1 MAEKKLSIAFVWHL
15 HQPNY
20 KDSETNMYLMPW
32 VRLHAIKDYLDML
45 LILDEFP
52 KIRQT
57 FNIVPLLID
66 QIEDYANNDAH
77 DVHSLLTIKESKN
90 LSEQDKVFILNSFF
104 DANYNSMI
112 SVHPRYNELYE
123 KRQRTGVNTREFSE
137 QEYSDILMW
146 FNLSWFD
153 PSWQKKNPELSA
165 FYQKEEGFTLE
176 DRIRVIEIQREIMR
190 EIIPSYKNHLEQ
202 GKIEITTSPYYHN
215 ILPLVIDS
223 DCAKNGLSVETLP
236 RNRYT
241 HPEDAKAQIQKS
253 IVKFEQVFGQKP
265 QGFWPSEQC
274 ISDDALKIIKEAGF
288 KWAISDEGV
297 LSKSLNAV
305 FDRDY
310 DGSLLNPYP
319 LCQCYNFGKEKDAL
333 RIVFR
338 SAFLANLINFQ
349 YGAYEPKV
357 AAEDLYSKLKTTQK
371 KLEMSPDENHLVV
384 IALDGEN
391 CWESYQKDG
400 IPFLKHLYRLI
411 SEDKALEA
419 LTVSDYMT
427 KIKKEHVIESI
438 APGSWINRDFQMW
451 IGDSVKNLAWDYLAR
466 IRKDLVK
473 FSKEK
478 HDKYRVELA
487 WQEFYVAQGSDWFWW
502 FGEPNNSGQD
512 ELFDFL
518 FRNHLK
524 QIYKLLCK
532 DIPTYLE
539 RPLETLVP
547 KQSYTPK
554 DFIKPQINGRSSL
567 GDWENAGYIQTVQGP
582 IYNFEK
588 LFSKIYFGNDK
599 DKIYLRFDVNKNN
612 IENLKDKNFISQI
625 MLYFQGFN
633 NNPSISYVRVRQ
645 TKDYVPNVLRYAYS
659 HEIEIPILCGK
670 VLMPVFSKSMENLLW
685 EIIINHDIKFVY
697 NQVIE
702 MAIPFDDLNIKSGD
716 KVNLTILTGK
726 SSVVDEIITKDRP
739 ISFIRP

>member
-20 KDSETNMYLMPW
+20 KDSATNMYLMPW

-57 FNIVPLLID
+57 FNIVPLLMD
-66 QIEDYANNDAH
+66 QLEDYAHNEAH
-77 DVHSLLTIKESKN
+77 DVHSALTIKEVKN
-90 LSEQDKVFILNSFF
+90 LSEQDKIFILNSFF

-123 KRQRTGVNTREFSE
+123 KRQSSGANTKSFSE

-146 FNLSWFD
+146 FNLAWFD
-153 PSWQKKNPELSA
+153 PSWQKTIPELNA
-165 FYQKEEGFTLE
+165 FCQKEEGYTLE
-176 DRIRVIEIQREIMR
+176 DRIRVIEIQREIIR
-190 EIIPSYKNHLEQ
+190 NIIPSYKARFEQ

-215 ILPLVIDS
+215 IMPLVIDN
-223 DCAKNGLSVETLP
+223 DCTKLSKSIETQP
-236 RNRYT
+236 RNRFA
-241 HPEDAKAQIQKS
+241 HPEDAMAQVQKS
-253 IVKFEQVFGQKP
+253 IEKFEQVFGRKP
-265 QGFWPSEQC
+265 HGFWPSEQC
-274 ISDDALKIIKEAGF
+274 ISDDALKMIKKAGF
-288 KWAISDEGV
+288 KWTISDEGV
-297 LSKSLNAV
+297 LAKSLNTI
-305 FDRDY
+305 FERDF

-319 LCQCYNFGKEKDAL
+319 LCQSYNFGKEKDAL
-333 RIVFR
+333 RIIFR
-338 SAFLANLINFQ
+338 SAFIANLINFQ
-349 YGAYEPKV
+349 YGSYEPKV
-357 AAEDLYSKLKTTQK
+357 AAEDLYSKLKTTRE

-411 SEDKALEA
+411 SEDSGLDA
-419 LTVSDYMT
+419 LTVSEYMD
-427 KIKKEHVIESI
+427 KIKKEHVLESVM
-438 APGSWINRDFQMW
+438 PGSWINRDFQMW
-451 IGDSVKNLAWDYLAR
+451 IGDSVKNLAWDYLSR

-478 HDKYRVELA
+478 HDPSRIELA

-532 DIPTYLE
+532 EVPAYLE
-539 RPLETLVP
+539 RPLETLVT

-554 DFIKPQINGRSSL
+554 DYIKPQINGRSSL
-567 GDWENAGYIQTVQGP
+567 GDWENAGYVQTVQGP
-582 IYNFEK
+582 LYNFEK
-588 LFSKIYFGNDK
+588 LFSKIYFGNDNE
-599 DKIYLRFDVNKNN
+599 KIYLRFDVNKNN
-612 IENLKDKNFISQI
+612 IENLKDKNFVSQI

-633 NNPSISYVRVRQ
+633 NTSTISYVRMRQ
-645 TKDYVPNVLRYAYS
+645 TKDYIPNVLRYAYS
-659 HEIEIPILCGK
+659 HEIEIPIICGK
-670 VLMPVFSKSMENLLW
+670 VLLPVFSKSMENLLW

-726 SSVVDEIITKDRP
+726 SSVIDEIITKDRP

>member
-45 LILDEFP
+45 LILDDFP
-52 KIRQT
+52 KIKQT

-66 QIEDYANNDAH
+66 QLEDYAYNEAH
-77 DVHSLLTIKESKN
+77 DVHSALTIKEVKN
-90 LSEQDKVFILNSFF
+90 LSEQDKIFILNSFF
-104 DANYNSMI
+104 DANYNNMI
-112 SVHPRYNELYE
+112 CIHPRYKELYQ
-123 KRQRTGVNTREFSE
+123 KRHSVGGNTKDFSE

-146 FNLSWFD
+146 FNLAWFD
-153 PSWQKKNPELSA
+153 PSWRKINPELNA
-165 FYQKEEGFTLE
+165 FYVKEEGYTLE
-176 DRIRVIEIQREIMR
+176 DRIRVIELQRELIR
-190 EIIPSYKNHLEQ
+190 DIIPAYKERFEQ

-215 ILPLVIDS
+215 ILPLIIDN
-223 DCAKNGLSVETLP
+223 DCKKLGNGIETLP
-236 RNRYT
+236 RNHFA
-241 HPEDAKAQIQKS
+241 HPEDAMTQIQKS
-253 IVKFEQVFGQKP
+253 IEKFEKIFGQKP
-265 QGFWPSEQC
+265 KGFWPSEQC
-274 ISDDALKIIKEAGF
+274 VSDETLKMIKKAGF
-288 KWAISDEGV
+288 KWTISDEGI
-297 LSKSLNAV
+297 LAKTINTS
-305 FDRDY
+305 FDRDF
-310 DGSLLNPYP
+310 DGSLFNPYH
-319 LCQCYNFGKEKDAL
+319 LCQGYNFGKEKDAL
-333 RIVFR
+333 RVFFR
-338 SAFLANLINFQ
+338 SSFLANLINFH
-349 YGAYEPKV
+349 YGSYDPKI
-357 AAEDLYSKLKTTQK
+357 AAEDFFAKIKTSQRR
-371 KLEMSPDENHLVV
+371 LEKSPDGNHIVV

-400 IPFLKHLYRLI
+400 IPFLKHLYKLI
-411 SEDKALEA
+411 SEDDTLQA
-419 LTVSDYMT
+419 LTISEYMS
-427 KIKKEHVIESI
+427 KIKKEHFLETI

-466 IRKDLVK
+466 IRKDLTE

-478 HDKYRVELA
+478 HDPHRLELA

-524 QIYKLLCK
+524 QIYKMLCK

-539 RPLETLVP
+539 RPLETLVN
-547 KQSYTPK
+547 KQSHTPK
-554 DFIKPQINGRSSL
+554 DFIKPQINGRSSI
-567 GDWENAGYIQTVQGP
+567 GNWANAGYMQIVQGP

-599 DKIYLRFDVNKNN
+599 DKLYLRFDINKKN
-612 IENLKDKNFISQI
+612 IENLKDANHISQI

-633 NNPSISYVRVRQ
+633 NNPTVSYIRIRQ
-645 TKDYVPNVLRYAYS
+645 TKDCIPNVLRHAYS
-659 HEIEIPILCGK
+659 HELEIPIMCGK
-670 VLMPVFSKSMENLLW
+670 VLPPVFSKSMENLLW
-685 EIIINHDIKFVY
+685 EINLNHDIKFVY
-697 NQVIE
+697 NQVLE
-702 MAIPFDDLNIKSGD
+702 MSIPFDDLNIKSGD

-726 SSVVDEIITKDRP
+726 SSVIDEIITKDKP

>member
-52 KIRQT
+52 KIKQT
-57 FNIVPLLID
+57 FNIVPLLMD
-66 QIEDYANNDAH
+66 QLEDYAQNNAH
-77 DVHSLLTIKESKN
+77 DVHSALTIKEVKN
-90 LSEQDKVFILNSFF
+90 LSEQDKIFILNSFF

-123 KRQRTGVNTREFSE
+123 KRHSSGANTKDFSE

-146 FNLSWFD
+146 FNLAWFD
-153 PSWQKKNPELSA
+153 PSWQKINPELSA
-165 FYQKEEGFTLE
+165 FYQKEEGYTLD
-176 DRIRVIEIQREIMR
+176 DRIRIIEIQREIIR
-190 EIIPSYKNHLEQ
+190 KIIPTYKNRFEQ

-223 DCAKNGLSVETLP
+223 NCAKSGIMP
-236 RNRYT
+236 RNHYA
-241 HPEDAKAQIQKS
+241 HPEDAMAQIQKS
-253 IVKFEQVFGQKP
+253 IKKFEEVFGCKP
-265 QGFWPSEQC
+265 KGFWPSEQC
-274 ISDDALKIIKEAGF
+274 ISNETLKMVKKAGF
-288 KWAISDEGV
+288 EWVISDEGV
-297 LSKSLNAV
+297 LSKSLKTV
-305 FDRDY
+305 FDRDF

-319 LCQCYNFGKEKDAL
+319 LCQSYNFGKEKDAL
-333 RIVFR
+333 RLIFR

-349 YGAYEPKV
+349 YGSYEPKV
-357 AAEDLYSKLKTTQK
+357 AAEDLYSKLKTTQQ
-371 KLEMSPDENHLVV
+371 KLEMSPDENHIVV

-400 IPFLKHLYRLI
+400 IPFLKHLYKLI
-411 SEDKALEA
+411 SEDNALDTI
-419 LTVSDYMT
+419 TVSEYMG
-427 KIKKEHVIESI
+427 KIKKEHVLESVT
-438 APGSWINRDFQMW
+438 PGSWINRDFQMW
-451 IGDSVKNLAWDYLAR
+451 IGDSVKNLAWDYLTK
-466 IRKDLVK
+466 IRKDLEK

-478 HDKYRVELA
+478 HDKSRLELA
-487 WQEFYVAQGSDWFWW
+487 WQEFHVAQGSDWFWW

-532 DIPTYLE
+532 DVPTYLE
-539 RPLETLVP
+539 RPLETLVT

-554 DFIKPQINGRSSL
+554 DFISPQINGRSSI
-567 GDWENAGYIQTVQGP
+567 GAWENAGYIQTVQGP
-582 IYNFEK
+582 LYNFEK

-599 DKIYLRFDVNKNN
+599 NKIYLRFDISQNN
-612 IENLKDKNFISQI
+612 IENMQDKNLLSQI

-633 NNPSISYVRVRQ
+633 NNTTNSYVRIRQ

-659 HEIEIPILCGK
+659 HEIEIPIMCGK
-670 VLMPVFSKSMENLLW
+670 MLMPVFSKSMENLLW

-726 SSVVDEIITKDRP
+726 SGIIDEIITKDKP

>member
-45 LILDEFP
+45 LLLDEFP
-52 KIRQT
+52 KIKQT
-57 FNIVPLLID
+57 FNIVPLLMD
-66 QIEDYANNDAH
+66 QLEDYAQNDAH
-77 DVHSLLTIKESKN
+77 DVHSALTIKEVKN
-90 LSEQDKVFILNSFF
+90 LSEQDKIFILNSFF

-112 SVHPRYNELYE
+112 SIHPRYNELYE
-123 KRQRTGVNTREFSE
+123 KRQSSGANAEDFSV

-146 FNLSWFD
+146 FNLAWFD
-153 PSWQKKNPELSA
+153 PSWQKIKPELNA
-165 FYQKEEGFTLE
+165 FYQKEEGYTLE
-176 DRIRVIEIQREIMR
+176 DRIRIIEIQREIIR
-190 EIIPSYKNHLEQ
+190 EIIPTYKNRFEQ

-223 DCAKNGLSVETLP
+223 NCAKFGMNVETLP
-236 RNRYT
+236 RNHYA
-241 HPEDAKAQIQKS
+241 HPEDAMAQIQKS
-253 IVKFEQVFGQKP
+253 IKKFEQVFGSKP
-265 QGFWPSEQC
+265 KGFWPSEQC
-274 ISDDALKIIKEAGF
+274 ISDEALKLIKKAGF
-288 KWAISDEGV
+288 EWVISDEGV
-297 LSKSLNAV
+297 LAKSLNTV
-305 FDRDY
+305 FDRDF

-319 LCQCYNFGKEKDAL
+319 LCQSYNFGKEKNAL
-333 RIVFR
+333 RLIFR

-349 YGAYEPKV
+349 YGSYEPRV
-357 AAEDLYSKLKTTQK
+357 AAEDLYSKLKTTQQ

-400 IPFLKHLYRLI
+400 IPFLKHLYKLI
-411 SEDKALEA
+411 SEDEVLDT
-419 LTVSDYMT
+419 LTVSEYMD
-427 KIKKEHVIESI
+427 KIKKEHVLESVT
-438 APGSWINRDFQMW
+438 PGSWINRDFQMW
-451 IGDSVKNLAWDYLAR
+451 IGDSVKNLAWDYLFK
-466 IRKDLVK
+466 IRKDLEK

-478 HDKYRVELA
+478 HDKSRLELA
-487 WQEFYVAQGSDWFWW
+487 WQEFHVAQGSDWFWW

-532 DIPTYLE
+532 DVPTYLE
-539 RPLETLVP
+539 RPLETLVT

-554 DFIKPQINGRSSL
+554 DFITPQINGRSSI
-567 GDWENAGYIQTVQGP
+567 GAWENAGYIKTVQGP

-599 DKIYLRFDVNKNN
+599 EKIYLRFDISQNN
-612 IENLKDKNFISQI
+612 IENMKDKNIVSQI

-633 NNPSISYVRVRQ
+633 NNPTNSYVRMRQ
-645 TKDYVPNVLRYAYS
+645 TKDYIPNILRYAYS
-659 HEIEIPILCGK
+659 HEIEIPFICGK
-670 VLMPVFSKSMENLLW
+670 GLPPVFSKSMENLLW
-685 EIIINHDIKFVY
+685 EIIIHHDIKFVY

-726 SSVVDEIITKDRP
+726 SSIIDEIITKDRP